1 MSKLKGHKNIT
12 NQAVDELVRSN
23 KEHSVIGNLHSMALK
38 YSVTARDIF
47 DVIQL
52 GHWTNSGQRHHFMR
66 SFNGQSHFNAYID
79 ATNWIRSNAL
89 HAANQLSDRI
99 KKFELGNDGFNADSM
114 RSGKHAIAGKP
125 PTRNHNN
132 KHVTNSDHVS
142 WLTLA
147 YACHALQDSFS
158 AGHAIRDKHINSM
171 QPGNII
177 GILRY
182 SGLEKEGHSDS
193 DTKWKGSGD
202 KGIEGL
208 YFSLEGKIAINATK
222 ALITMVMQTAFN
234 HNPVNKIT
242 TLEGWSDFQRTWLNA
257 PTLSKERDPAVD
269 LINQYSTSIKLGD
282 MNFKTLNMDEEGLAK
297 AIIAEHPI
305 QMDIVYDVFY
315 RLDNHYSSDADD
327 VAAIYI
333 ELVKKKRGS
342 AEERALKRSEKLVT
356 LLVDVLN
363 EGYTIGRQPS
373 LTRYLQH

>member
-12 NQAVDELVRSN
+12 RQAVDELINSN
-23 KEHSVIGNLHSMALK
+23 NDHSVIGNLRHMALRH
-38 YSVTARDIF
+38 SVQARDIF

-89 HAANQLSDRI
+89 QAANQLSDRI
-99 KKFELGNDGFNADSM
+99 KKFELKNNGFNTDSM

-125 PTRNHNN
+125 PTRSHHN
-132 KHVTNSDHVS
+132 KHKTNSDHVS

-158 AGHAIRDKHINSM
+158 SGHAIRERHIHPM
-171 QPGNII
+171 QPGNIT

-182 SGLEKEGHSDS
+182 SGLEKEGHSDN
-193 DTKWKGSGD
+193 DTKWEAED
-202 KGIEGL
+202 DPNTAL
-208 YFSLEGKIAINATK
+208 VFSLEGKVAINATK

-234 HNPVNKIT
+234 HDSENKIT
-242 TLEGWSDFQRTWLNA
+242 VLEGWSDFQRTWLNA
-257 PTLSKERDPAVD
+257 PTLSKARDPAVD
-269 LINQYSTSIKLGD
+269 LIHQYSTSIQLGD
-282 MNFKTLNMDEEGLAK
+282 MNFKTVNMDESGLAK
-297 AIIAEHPI
+297 AIITDHPI
-305 QMDIVYDVFY
+305 QMDVVYNIFY

-327 VAAIYI
+327 VAANYI
-333 ELVKKKRGS
+333 RLVKAKRGG
-342 AEERALKRSEKLVT
+342 AEEKALKRSKKLLT
-356 LLVDVLN
+356 LLVDVLD
-363 EGYTIGRQPS
+363 EGYTTGREES

>member
-1 MSKLKGHKNIT
+1 MSKLTGHKNIT
-12 NQAVDELVRSN
+12 RQAVDELVRSN
-23 KEHSVIGNLHSMALK
+23 EGHSVIGNLQRMALK
-38 YSVTARDIF
+38 HSVQARDIF

-79 ATNWIRSNAL
+79 AANWIRSNAL
-89 HAANQLSDRI
+89 QAANQLSDRI
-99 KKFELGNDGFNADSM
+99 KKFELRNDDFSADSM
-114 RSGKHAIAGKP
+114 RSGRHAIAGKP
-125 PTRNHNN
+125 STRNHNN
-132 KHVTNSDHVS
+132 KHITNSDHVS

-158 AGHAIRDKHINSM
+158 AGHAIRERHLHPM
-171 QPGNII
+171 QPGNIT

-182 SGLEKEGHSDS
+182 SGIEKEDHSKH
-193 DTKWKGSGD
+193 DTKWQLENKDD
-202 KGIEGL
+202 KEIF
-208 YFSLEGKIAINATK
+208 FSLEGKVAINATK

-234 HNPVNKIT
+234 HNPENKIT
-242 TLEGWSDFQRTWLNA
+242 ALEGWSDFQRTWLNA

-297 AIIAEHPI
+297 AIIEEHPI

-333 ELVKKKRGS
+333 GLVKKKRGS

-356 LLVDVLN
+356 LLIDVLN
-363 EGYTIGRQPS
+363 EGYSVGRQPS

>member
-12 NQAVDELVRSN
+12 RQAVDELVRSN
-23 KEHSVIGNLHSMALK
+23 EGHSVIGNLQSMALK
-38 YSVTARDIF
+38 HSVQARDIF

-66 SFNGQSHFNAYID
+66 SFNGQSHFNAYIE

-89 HAANQLSDRI
+89 YAANQLSDRI
-99 KKFELGNDGFNADSM
+99 KKFELRNDGFSADSM

-125 PTRNHNN
+125 STRSPHN
-132 KHVTNSDHVS
+132 KHKTNSDHVS

-158 AGHAIRDKHINSM
+158 AGHAIREKHLHPM
-171 QPGNII
+171 QPGNIT

-182 SGLEKEGHSDS
+182 AGVEKEDHSKH
-193 DTKWKGSGD
+193 DTKWKLENKDD
-202 KGIEGL
+202 KEIF
-208 YFSLEGKIAINATK
+208 FSLEGKVAINATK

-234 HNPVNKIT
+234 HNPTNKIT
-242 TLEGWSDFQRTWLNA
+242 VLDGWSDFQRTWLNA

-297 AIIAEHPI
+297 AIIMEHPI
-305 QMDIVYDVFY
+305 QMDIVYNIFY

-327 VAAIYI
+327 VAVNYI
-333 ELVKKKRGS
+333 RLVKAKHGS
-342 AEERALKRSEKLVT
+342 AEERAFKRSKKLLT
-356 LLVDVLN
+356 LLVDVLD
-363 EGYTIGRQPS
+363 EGYTTGREES

>member
-1 MSKLKGHKNIT
+1 MSKLSGHKNIT

-23 KEHSVIGNLHSMALK
+23 EEHSVIGNLHSMALK
-38 YSVTARDIF
+38 HSVQARDIF

-89 HAANQLSDRI
+89 QAANQLSDRI
-99 KKFELGNDGFNADSM
+99 KKFELGNDEFSADSM

-132 KHVTNSDHVS
+132 KHKTNSDHVS
-142 WLTLA
+142 WLSLA

-158 AGHAIRDKHINSM
+158 AGHAIRERHLHPM
-171 QPGNII
+171 QPGNIT

-182 SGLEKEGHSDS
+182 SGIEKEDHSNHDK
-193 DTKWKGSGD
+193 KWKIKDSSED
-202 KGIEGL
+202 ETI
-208 YFSLEGKIAINATK
+208 FSLSGKVAINATK

-234 HNPVNKIT
+234 HNPKNKIT
-242 TLEGWSDFQRTWLNA
+242 VLDGWSDFQRTWLNA

-269 LINQYSTSIKLGD
+269 LIHQYSTSIQLGD

-297 AIIAEHPI
+297 AILTDHPI

-333 ELVKKKRGS
+333 GLIKKKRGS
-342 AEERALKRSEKLVT
+342 AEEKALKRSEKLVT

-363 EGYTIGRQPS
+363 EGYTIGREPS